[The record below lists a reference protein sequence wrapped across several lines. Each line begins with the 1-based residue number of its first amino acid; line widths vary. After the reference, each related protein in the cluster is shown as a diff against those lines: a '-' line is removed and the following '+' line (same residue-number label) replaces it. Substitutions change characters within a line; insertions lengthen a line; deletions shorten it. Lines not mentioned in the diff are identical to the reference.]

1 MNVVEAFGTVAVVA
15 MLAFYALEARAP
27 CFVLLFA
34 SACAASAAYAVL
46 IGSWPFAVVET
57 LWSLVAVRRWR
68 VASRLLKNAAER
80 KRLCASCGYRPSD
93 EGSRACALAPL
104 GGRPHSAACD

>member
-15 MLAFYALEARAP
+15 MLVFYALEARAP

-46 IGSWPFAVVET
+46 IGSWPFAVV
-57 LWSLVAVRRWR
+57 
-68 VASRLLKNAAER
+68 
-80 KRLCASCGYRPSD
+80 
-93 EGSRACALAPL
+93 
-104 GGRPHSAACD
+104 